1 MAEREDPKV
10 AALRSERSLNPR
22 PERVLDAAFL
32 SSGFF
37 DARDLLQV
45 KYELVRR
52 VQVDAWSVTRA
63 VGAFGFSR
71 PSFYAAAAALG
82 EAGLPGLL
90 AERPG
95 PKRSHKL
102 GAELLAFVL
111 EQLAA
116 GSAERPRELVAVIE
130 ACYGVRVH
138 PRSIERAVMRSRAQT
153 SPRRGANSKL
163 LHEWELLSAA
173 EIITPE
179 PNED

>member
-1 MAEREDPKV
+1 MAQWEDPKV

-22 PERVLDAAFL
+22 PERVADEAFL
-32 SSGFF
+32 ASDFF

-63 VGAFGFSR
+63 VAAFGFSR
-71 PSFYAAAAALG
+71 PSFYAAAAAL
-82 EAGLPGLL
+82 EAAGLPGLL

-102 GAELLAFVL
+102 GEEVLAFVL

-116 GSAERPRELVAVIE
+116 GAAARPRELVAVIE
-130 ACYGVRVH
+130 SRYGVRVH
-138 PRSIERAVMRSRAQT
+138 PRSVERAVMRARAPKS
-153 SPRRGANSKL
+153 SPR
-163 LHEWELLSAA
+163 
-173 EIITPE
+173 
-179 PNED
+179 